1 MSSRLPT
8 IGVEHVQHP
17 KRGQVRRLTFHG
29 WLVDIDGT
37 NVTVPEQ
44 HSAGKTV
51 ADLATLLGAAYKM
64 INTPITRSA
73 DAEPRIRDVLP
84 APIVGELIH
93 VLQAAQAIADE
104 RWHRSTFDIYQCTR
118 LAWQNAGMMLPHTLL
133 ITTLRA
139 ALPPA
144 TTLAD
149 YNHAAVA
156 RTIHALFDDA
166 INIWRR
172 RLAPQSTGSLP
183 RTSVA

>member
-1 MSSRLPT
+1 MPSRLPT
-8 IGVEHVQHP
+8 IGIEHVHHP
-17 KRGQVRRLTFHG
+17 KHGQIRRLTFNG
-29 WLVDIDGT
+29 WLVDVDGT
-37 NVTVPEQ
+37 NATVPEQ

-64 INTPITRSA
+64 MNTPITRSA
-73 DAEPRIRDVLP
+73 DAEPRLRAVLP
-84 APIVGELIH
+84 APIVGELIR
-93 VLQAAQAIADE
+93 VLRAAQAIADE

-133 ITTLRA
+133 ITSLRA

-149 YNHAAVA
+149 YNHAATA

-166 INIWRR
+166 ISIWRR
-172 RLAPQSTGSLP
+172 RLAPQSTASSP
-183 RTSVA
+183 HISVA